1 MMEGWREAERGA
13 EGEESRSIGLVGL
26 RFIYNAERP
35 GERVYLCGQDLRRG
49 VVVCLCVCSIR
60 NIVFTL
66 HQ

>member
-49 VVVCLCVCSIR
+49 CSLFVCL
-60 NIVFTL
+60 
-66 HQ
+66 